1 MKLLGERNWYLPGWL
16 QWLPRLEPEE
26 PSHGRRPRIDA
37 AGVPIRGSAI
47 LALDRPVG
55 YGAAPESNRPSV
67 GLPRL
72 TDFEDFQ
79 RNQLLAGENL
89 RATAVRASLRAGPR
103 FRLGRAY
110 AAPTSR

>member
-1 MKLLGERNWYLPGWL
+1 MLPTKATGTTLGTAL
-16 QWLPRLEPEE
+16 RLT
-26 PSHGRRPRIDA
+26 A
-37 AGVPIRGSAI
+37 LWF
-47 LALDRPVG
+47 LAH
-55 YGAAPESNRPSV
+55 GAAPESNRPSV

-89 RATAVRASLRAGPR
+89 RAKAVRASLRAGPR